1 MGMAMEE
8 VVEVEEEVEAA
19 RRRAIRWRWMLPP
32 VRVEDRKKSERES
45 ERC

>member
-8 VVEVEEEVEAA
+8 VEEVVEVVEA

-32 VRVEDRKKSERES
+32 VRVEDRKESERES